1 MPAITAKL
9 LMDLRDSDLYAVK
22 ALEIA
27 LMANEEHITRE
38 QRETLM
44 KLQTRYEETVV
55 ELDRAIREH
64 E

>member
-1 MPAITAKL
+1 MPAITAKF
-9 LMDLRDSDLYAVK
+9 LMNLRKSDLYAVE

-27 LMANEEHITRE
+27 LMSNEEHMTRE

-44 KLQTRYEETVV
+44 KLQARYEETVV